1 MNNTEN
7 KYKMALEIVQPCF
20 VSMLKELGW
29 LEEEKKT
36 ETNFEHFF
44 EYLSTKRMSDFA
56 LTDGRITQCSVTRC
70 SKCDFNNDCIEG
82 KFTWLKQPY
91 EKPKY
96 KLTQVDYDLLD
107 TIFEKEARFST
118 VYLIGE
124 LKKKGY
130 FENIKCD
137 SKVLVKDILANCE
150 VIE

>member
-1 MNNTEN
+1 MKTAEVNNEN
-7 KYKMALEIVQPCF
+7 LIKY
-20 VSMLKELGW
+20 S
-29 LEEEKKT
+29 EEEKKT

-56 LTDGRITQCSVTRC
+56 LIDGRITQCSVTRC